1 MFQDGSQ
8 PPPTYSVGK
17 GQPQQK
23 RCLLYK
29 SATMPVGSGAGTP
42 GADAGAKTSSQALG
56 PAPTVPTVK
65 PGRDAPVGKP
75 GTPTPVIADQAP
87 ESGPPLGW
95 VSQENFEEGCV
106 YCHTVSRTLNSL
118 FKVLFKFPS
127 LYLFAIGLGVI
138 FSLTRSLPRTLDS
151 TLKLSDSGKRS
162 AKSDAHL
169 TGLAPSMG
177 CGHCQVGL

>member
-8 PPPTYSVGK
+8 PPPTYSIGK
-17 GQPQQK
+17 DRPQQK
-23 RCLLYK
+23 GCLLYK
-29 SATMPVGSGAGTP
+29 SATRPVGSGAGTP
-42 GADAGAKTSSQALG
+42 GANAGARTSSQALG
-56 PAPTVPTVK
+56 PVPTVPTVT
-65 PGRDAPVGKP
+65 PGGDAPADQASRP
-75 GTPTPVIADQAP
+75 PPVIADQTTGAAQ
-87 ESGPPLGW
+87 PLGW
-95 VSQENFEEGCV
+95 VHPEHFKEGCV
-106 YCHTVSRTLNSL
+106 CHHTVSRTLNSL

-138 FSLTRSLPRTLDS
+138 FSLTRSLPGTLDS

>member
-8 PPPTYSVGK
+8 PPPTYSIGK
-17 GQPQQK
+17 DRPQQK
-23 RCLLYK
+23 GCLLYK
-29 SATMPVGSGAGTP
+29 SATRPVGSGAGTP
-42 GADAGAKTSSQALG
+42 GANAGARTSSQALG
-56 PAPTVPTVK
+56 PVPTVPTVT
-65 PGRDAPVGKP
+65 PERDAPVDRP

-87 ESGPPLGW
+87 RAGPPLGW
-95 VSQENFEEGCV
+95 VSRANFEEGCV

-127 LYLFAIGLGVI
+127 LYFFAIGLGVI
-138 FSLTRSLPRTLDS
+138 FSLTRSLPGTLDS